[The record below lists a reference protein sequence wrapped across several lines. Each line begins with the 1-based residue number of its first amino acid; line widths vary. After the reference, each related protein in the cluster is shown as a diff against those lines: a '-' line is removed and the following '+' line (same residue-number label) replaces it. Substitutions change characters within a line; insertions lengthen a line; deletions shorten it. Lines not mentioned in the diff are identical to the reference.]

1 MTSEDRLM
9 KKTAALLLVLILAVS
24 LCATASAAQYKD
36 ANWLFADWEMNGYPD
51 DVGGVYSYDGDA
63 THLCVLLVGRTPER
77 EEEIRASLEDS
88 ETLRFGDAT
97 HPYADVLALRDEI
110 ETEYMGDE
118 RYGLTGIGVRAND
131 AKTDFVV
138 SVYTDADRF
147 EETAELLGGKYGD
160 MVEVVNSEAAEPAE
174 NADGGEDQTP
184 SESQTRKAT
193 VTYMVI
199 YVALVLLMCL
209 LLFLRRKRRAEE
221 RK

>member
-1 MTSEDRLM
+1 MTSEERLM
-9 KKTAALLLVLILAVS
+9 KRTATLLLILLLAFS
-24 LCATASAAQYKD
+24 LCVTVFAAQYQD
-36 ANWLFADWEMNGYPD
+36 ANWMFADWEMNGYPD

-97 HPYADVLALRDEI
+97 HSYADVLALKDEI
-110 ETEYMGDE
+110 ETEYMNNE
-118 RYGLTGIGVRAND
+118 EYGLTGLGVRTNEE
-131 AKTDFVV
+131 KTDFIV
-138 SVYTDADRF
+138 SVYTNTDRF
-147 EETAELLGGKYGD
+147 EKTAAILDGKYGD
-160 MVEVVNSEAAEPAE
+160 LVEVVNSEAAETAE
-174 NADGGEDQTP
+174 NANGGEDQAP

-199 YVALVLLMCL
+199 YIALVLLMCV

-221 RK
+221 RR